1 MPFYVLESFPV
12 NCVNANDPRAQVQL
26 DELVTRLC
34 FGEMV
39 EFLQAEI
46 FVL

>member
-1 MPFYVLESFPV
+1 MSESLPI
-12 NCVNANDPRAQVQL
+12 NCVNANGPCAQVQRE
-26 DELVTRLC
+26 DLVTRLC

-39 EFLQAEI
+39 EFLQAEV